1 MEAIYLLIPISLI
14 FLIIAV
20 LVFFWAVNNDQYS
33 DLKKESTQFLID
45 EAEDQKRLQQAEEK
59 NNTDKEQDKPC

>member
-59 NNTDKEQDKPC
+59 NNKDKEQDKPC